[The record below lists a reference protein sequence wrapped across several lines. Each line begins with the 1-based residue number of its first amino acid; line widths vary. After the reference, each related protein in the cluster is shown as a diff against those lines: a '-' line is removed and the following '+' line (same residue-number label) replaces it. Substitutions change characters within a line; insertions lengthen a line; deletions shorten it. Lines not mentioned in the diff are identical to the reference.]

1 MIAVRIPK
9 EIREYKTKVWKR
21 FTARNLL
28 AICYMFLVV
37 GFCFFQIRPIV
48 GMDKMEDIIFVLC
61 LPAGVLGFL
70 PQKNGLKPETLIKM
84 LVRFYLIKPKK
95 RKFESIN
102 FFDFSY
108 KGEHNVNNTQR
119 KGRKN

>member
-48 GMDKMEDIIFVLC
+48 GMEKMD
-61 LPAGVLGFL
+61 
-70 PQKNGLKPETLIKM
+70 
-84 LVRFYLIKPKK
+84 
-95 RKFESIN
+95 
-102 FFDFSY
+102 
-108 KGEHNVNNTQR
+108 
-119 KGRKN
+119 

>member
-1 MIAVRIPK
+1 ML
-9 EIREYKTKVWKR
+9 YD
-21 FTARNLL
+21 
-28 AICYMFLVV
+28 
-37 GFCFFQIRPIV
+37 
-48 GMDKMEDIIFVLC
+48 MDKMEDIIFVLC

-70 PQKNGLKPETLIKM
+70 PQKNGLKPETQIKM